1 MKYISLLLTA
11 AILWL
16 GCEQNLVNS
25 GTSVGNIDEL
35 NTAISEAEP
44 GAIITM
50 TNGTYEDLHIEFY
63 GEGTEADPITLRAET
78 PGEVIIEG
86 QSYLHLGG
94 NHLIVEG
101 LLFRNG
107 YSPNK
112 GVIRY
117 QIGDDK
123 TAFHT
128 QVTNC
133 VIEDFSMPNRW
144 QNNRWVEFYGK
155 HNKMDHCYI
164 AGKGNDGA
172 TVMVYHSG
180 NQHTRNYHEISH
192 NYFGPRP
199 RKGGPRGETMRIGG
213 SETSMTPG
221 YVTVSNNYFEAC
233 NGEVE
238 VISDK
243 TNFNSFRNNIFNKCE
258 GSLVM
263 RHSDYATIDGNIFI
277 GMTTQTSMAASD

>member
-94 NHLIVEG
+94 KHLIVEG
-101 LLFRNG
+101 LHFRNG

-164 AGKGNDGA
+164 CLLY
-172 TVMVYHSG
+172 TSP
-180 NQHTRNYHEISH
+180 S
-192 NYFGPRP
+192 PR
-199 RKGGPRGETMRIGG
+199 
-213 SETSMTPG
+213 
-221 YVTVSNNYFEAC
+221 
-233 NGEVE
+233 
-238 VISDK
+238 DK
-243 TNFNSFRNNIFNKCE
+243 RQSRMP
-258 GSLVM
+258 S
-263 RHSDYATIDGNIFI
+263 SA
-277 GMTTQTSMAASD
+277 